1 VTAARCSG
9 AHACSALCHQ
19 LALTNLPSPVPTA
32 CIPRNAQAQFKCA
45 ANFQWVSVQSTEG
58 SGLVVDWS
66 FFESCHGKCLCDPEG
81 GALKNAAKA
90 EELRSTHHVM
100 KDAYA
105 FYEWAAT
112 RSGLDKP
119 LRDLE
124 EKEGK
129 GIFRR
134 FFYWIPAKGVG
145 AVDRSRL
152 PTYKADGTS
161 KLHEFVDIGVPGTVS
176 TRRAACHMCARCW
189 DGEREQC
196 ENLRYTGP
204 PRELKIVKEGQPTT
218 SLERVTR
225 AQLERQSADRA
236 LSAAVHST
244 VCVETHSSEQ
254 TVPWCLARV
263 LEAAHPAPAAEGYED
278 AGIRFINVKE
288 GERALKVQLFE
299 PIEPGS
305 SMYTPSDLEVLV
317 PARSVRLVDVTLKQL
332 NVRQSER
339 HVQARPQ
346 RERFELDKKE
356 LKRIR
361 AEMPTHD
368 DEWSVESVLQYR
380 TYYRKEQWLV
390 KWMGY
395 GHDRNTWEPW
405 ENLLSEQVQQMA
417 KDKRE
422 EHLAAKASEMAAAG
436 RAREERARERARG
449 SRGPCG
455 STPHQRHL

>member
-1 VTAARCSG
+1 
-9 AHACSALCHQ
+9 
-19 LALTNLPSPVPTA
+19 
-32 CIPRNAQAQFKCA
+32 
-45 ANFQWVSVQSTEG
+45 
-58 SGLVVDWS
+58 
-66 FFESCHGKCLCDPEG
+66 
-81 GALKNAAKA
+81 
-90 EELRSTHHVM
+90 
-100 KDAYA
+100 
-105 FYEWAAT
+105 
-112 RSGLDKP
+112 
-119 LRDLE
+119 
-124 EKEGK
+124 
-129 GIFRR
+129 
-134 FFYWIPAKGVG
+134 
-145 AVDRSRL
+145 
-152 PTYKADGTS
+152 
-161 KLHEFVDIGVPGTVS
+161 
-176 TRRAACHMCARCW
+176 
-189 DGEREQC
+189 
-196 ENLRYTGP
+196 
-204 PRELKIVKEGQPTT
+204 
-218 SLERVTR
+218 
-225 AQLERQSADRA
+225 
-236 LSAAVHST
+236 

-263 LEAAHPAPAAEGYED
+263 LEAAHPAPAAVGYEN